1 MLKTSLLSGL
11 MQHMNQ
17 PCWSVLMS
25 SCPLTSPFIKK
36 SKVCL
41 GIGCPEL
48 YHSQNYYVNCS
59 CLQNCSVITTSNLGA
74 RIISCVFFFFF
85 PPKDFNVMLFAGL
98 LKVTSPFLHHLS
110 ICNACER
117 KMSSYFIQKNSG
129 PNWKK
134 YWKVQDLPGQY
145 IIAAML
151 LSLWASGCS
160 TVLKITI
167 RRTHPPTWLLTQN
180 VLLTVLS
187 QTLLFIFSVVKDQP
201 ACSLYIGKGYM
212 VLKGKTFIPCA
223 YKTLPP

>member
-85 PPKDFNVMLFAGL
+85 FPQRTSMSCYLLGSWKSQAHSSIIYQYVMLV
-98 LKVTSPFLHHLS
+98 K
-110 ICNACER
+110 ER
-117 KMSSYFIQKNSG
+117 CHPTLYRRIQ
-129 PNWKK
+129 
-134 YWKVQDLPGQY
+134 VQ
-145 IIAAML
+145 
-151 LSLWASGCS
+151 
-160 TVLKITI
+160 
-167 RRTHPPTWLLTQN
+167 
-180 VLLTVLS
+180 
-187 QTLLFIFSVVKDQP
+187 
-201 ACSLYIGKGYM
+201 IGKSI
-212 VLKGKTFIPCA
+212 GKSRIC
-223 YKTLPP
+223 LGNI